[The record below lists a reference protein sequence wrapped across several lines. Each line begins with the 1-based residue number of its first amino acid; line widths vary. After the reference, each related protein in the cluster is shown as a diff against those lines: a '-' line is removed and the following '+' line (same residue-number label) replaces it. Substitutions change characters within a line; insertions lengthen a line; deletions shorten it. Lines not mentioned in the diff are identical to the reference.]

1 MGAKRV
7 PVFACLIAAPAVSAW
22 AAAAAAATG
31 EEVYQRTCAAC
42 HASGTAGAPKFG
54 DKQAWSK
61 LIKESQ
67 ATLTADGYVGIRAMP
82 PKGGDPNLGLEDFA
96 KAVAYMARAAG
107 ADWKDP
113 DAAAMK
119 RIAAAVERAQA
130 RAAKAAKK

>member
-1 MGAKRV
+1 
-7 PVFACLIAAPAVSAW
+7 
-22 AAAAAAATG
+22 
-31 EEVYQRTCAAC
+31 
-42 HASGTAGAPKFG
+42 
-54 DKQAWSK
+54 
-61 LIKESQ
+61 
-67 ATLTADGYVGIRAMP
+67 MP

>member
-61 LIKESQ
+61 LIKGRSEQ
-67 ATLTADGYVGIRAMP
+67 LRPI
-82 PKGGDPNLGLEDFA
+82 
-96 KAVAYMARAAG
+96 ARQCL
-107 ADWKDP
+107 
-113 DAAAMK
+113 M
-119 RIAAAVERAQA
+119 
-130 RAAKAAKK
+130 